1 MQTEVKKMIEHG
13 SFSVAIEIPPT
24 VNEIYVATYS
34 SEWEKTPIGI
44 LGIVEYDKN
53 GRILVDRQAFK
64 TYAAARKHAAE
75 FLDIEV
81 KYI

>member
-24 VNEIYVATYS
+24 VNEVYVATYS
-34 SEWEKTPIGI
+34 GEYQRTP